1 MPYSLL
7 YELYVKRFFMLTR
20 RMLTRRILARRTLAC
35 LTAAAASSGAW
46 PVAEAA
52 ALRRT
57 RSGPYAEKPLVM
69 IDPGHGGHDPGCIG
83 AGGVMEKTIT
93 LETGFALR
101 DALLRSRRCR
111 VGMTRTR
118 DVFVSLPDR
127 VALAVKARA
136 DLFIALH
143 CNFLSNPAMRG
154 ALVFT
159 LSQKPSDALAA
170 AIAGTENSYD
180 RAPLSPHLRGVSPA
194 VAGILASLTARAT
207 RIGSKHIAHTL
218 VDEFRTGVL
227 LLPDPNRSANFA
239 VLRDPLIPSTLIE
252 MGCLSNEADTML
264 LRTPHYRALLA
275 TRMTGAAERWL
286 ADSRLLGVAG

>member
-1 MPYSLL
+1 
-7 YELYVKRFFMLTR
+7 MLTR
-20 RMLTRRILARRTLAC
+20 RNLTGLL
-35 LTAAAASSGAW
+35 AAAAGGAAW
-46 PVAEAA
+46 PLPDAEAV
-52 ALRRT
+52 LRRL
-57 RSGPYAEKPLVM
+57 PAKPLVM
-69 IDPGHGGHDPGCIG
+69 IDPGHGGHDPGCISSS
-83 AGGVMEKTIT
+83 GVMEKTIT
-93 LETGFALR
+93 LQTGFALR
-101 DALLRSRRCR
+101 QALLRTGHCR

-170 AIAGTENSYD
+170 AVANTENSYD
-180 RAPLSPHLRGVSPA
+180 RAPLSPHLRGVSPQ

-207 RIGSKHIAHTL
+207 RIGSKRIAHGL
-218 VDEFRTGVL
+218 VAEFRDGVL

-252 MGCLSNEADTML
+252 MGCLSNQADTML
-264 LRTPHYRALLA
+264 LRTPHYRAVLA
-275 TRMTGAAERWL
+275 GRMTRGVTSWL
-286 ADSRLLGVAG
+286 ADSRLLGIAG

>member
-1 MPYSLL
+1 
-7 YELYVKRFFMLTR
+7 MLTR
-20 RMLTRRILARRTLAC
+20 RTLASVM
-35 LTAAAASSGAW
+35 AAAAGGMVCPLPDAGA
-46 PVAEAA
+46 AY
-52 ALRRT
+52 L
-57 RSGPYAEKPLVM
+57 EKPLVM
-69 IDPGHGGHDPGCIG
+69 IDPGHGGHDPGCI
-83 AGGVMEKTIT
+83 APSGVMEKTVT
-93 LETGFALR
+93 LETSFALR
-101 DALLRSRRCR
+101 EALLRTRHCR
-111 VGMTRTR
+111 VAMTRTR

-154 ALVFT
+154 ALVFS
-159 LSQKPSDALAA
+159 LSEKPSDALAA
-170 AIAGTENSYD
+170 AVARTENSYD
-180 RAPLSPHLRGVSPA
+180 RAPLSPRLRGVSPE

-207 RIGSKHIAHTL
+207 RIGSKRIAHSL
-218 VDEFRTGVL
+218 VEEFRDGVL

-252 MGCLSNEADTML
+252 IGCLSNEADMRL

-275 TRMTGAAERWL
+275 DRMTSATARWL